1 MNSRA
6 PTSFG
11 AQLKALREAAGFTQE
26 ELATIAG
33 LSVHAVSS
41 LERGRRCRPQVD
53 TLRALASA
61 LDLAATDRDSFV
73 KAARPGPQTGL
84 QSSAAPKSLPSA
96 LTPLVGRDTDIDVLV
111 RWFTDP
117 SIRLVTLLG
126 PGGVGKTRLA
136 LEVAA
141 TLSRLGGLAAV
152 FVGLASIREP
162 AAVASEIAEALGMS
176 DSSPTDL
183 PARVAATYRG
193 QPTVVVL
200 DNYEHVL
207 DAAPLV
213 GDLLS
218 AARSLRVLVTSR
230 APLRLRGEREYLVAS
245 LSLELDKLAGDG
257 RGDDLIPHAVRLLVD
272 RIHDVQA
279 DFELTPANVPTL
291 TAICRRLDALP
302 LAIELAAP
310 WMKVLTPHELLRRL
324 EDDILPPTPGSRDL
338 PERQQTMNA
347 TVAWSYHLLSAV
359 EQRMCRRLAALRG
372 RFPIEAVGAL
382 MSGGGEGS
390 GNDAALPA
398 TASLIEKSL
407 LVRVETEGPRPLY
420 RMLETIRAYTAQ
432 ELAAAGERDAAL
444 EAVVGYC
451 GSAAAEA
458 AIGQVGLDQVRS
470 LNRIREDLDCYRT
483 ALTFL
488 LERGRAGEACEIA
501 WNLRFFW
508 LIRGYARE
516 AAEWFQQCSS
526 AHSVAPAVAAKAH
539 AGGAVMW
546 YAQGELARAR
556 AEAERSLRLS
566 EEDAVTAFAHNITG
580 YIELA
585 VGNAEAARVCFEH
598 SVSGFRRVGQS
609 WGAGNALAGMAW
621 SSVAAGD
628 LVTAERL
635 LDESDLALHGVGP
648 WFAEVGLYVRAI
660 VAVRRER
667 PDAAIALIRS
677 SLARIR
683 DIQDRFAL
691 IYALVPLAAAAAMQ
705 GDDAW
710 AARILGAREAV
721 TERTGARAVD
731 HSVRDLREN
740 AERHA
745 RARLGAARWK
755 RAYDAGRQASIDS
768 LLHDIDSRR
777 GE

>member
-1 MNSRA
+1 
-6 PTSFG
+6 
-11 AQLKALREAAGFTQE
+11 
-26 ELATIAG
+26 
-33 LSVHAVSS
+33 
-41 LERGRRCRPQVD
+41 
-53 TLRALASA
+53 
-61 LDLAATDRDSFV
+61 
-73 KAARPGPQTGL
+73 
-84 QSSAAPKSLPSA
+84 
-96 LTPLVGRDTDIDVLV
+96 
-111 RWFTDP
+111 
-117 SIRLVTLLG
+117 
-126 PGGVGKTRLA
+126 
-136 LEVAA
+136 
-141 TLSRLGGLAAV
+141 
-152 FVGLASIREP
+152 
-162 AAVASEIAEALGMS
+162 
-176 DSSPTDL
+176 
-183 PARVAATYRG
+183 
-193 QPTVVVL
+193 
-200 DNYEHVL
+200 
-207 DAAPLV
+207 
-213 GDLLS
+213 
-218 AARSLRVLVTSR
+218 
-230 APLRLRGEREYLVAS
+230 
-245 LSLELDKLAGDG
+245 
-257 RGDDLIPHAVRLLVD
+257 
-272 RIHDVQA
+272 
-279 DFELTPANVPTL
+279 
-291 TAICRRLDALP
+291 
-302 LAIELAAP
+302 
-310 WMKVLTPHELLRRL
+310 
-324 EDDILPPTPGSRDL
+324 
-338 PERQQTMNA
+338 
-347 TVAWSYHLLSAV
+347 
-359 EQRMCRRLAALRG
+359 
-372 RFPIEAVGAL
+372 
-382 MSGGGEGS
+382 
-390 GNDAALPA
+390 
-398 TASLIEKSL
+398 
-407 LVRVETEGPRPLY
+407 
-420 RMLETIRAYTAQ
+420 
-432 ELAAAGERDAAL
+432 
-444 EAVVGYC
+444 
-451 GSAAAEA
+451 
-458 AIGQVGLDQVRS
+458 
-470 LNRIREDLDCYRT
+470 
-483 ALTFL
+483 
-488 LERGRAGEACEIA
+488 
-501 WNLRFFW
+501 
-508 LIRGYARE
+508 
-516 AAEWFQQCSS
+516 
-526 AHSVAPAVAAKAH
+526 
-539 AGGAVMW
+539 VMW